1 MENLMEKIVSLSKRR
16 GFLYQSSEIY
26 GGFAGFWDY
35 GPLGAQLSYNI
46 KDLWWKTFVSGRDDI
61 YGISSTN
68 IMPKSVWEAS
78 GHLEGFTDPMV
89 LCKKCKKR
97 FRADHLNDASKCPEC
112 SGELG
117 EVKTFNLM
125 FPVEVGSTGEKSTTA
140 YLRGENAQGMFVNFK
155 NVIDSFH
162 PKLPFGLAQVGRSF
176 RNEIAPRDFLF
187 RAREFDLAEFE
198 YFVREDEWEK
208 WFSYWEGEMEN
219 WIDLVGIDK
228 NKVHKVEIGEDD
240 RAHYSKR
247 TIDFEFDYPFGQKEL
262 YGLVYRT
269 DHDLKL
275 HMEHS
280 GVSLEYTD
288 EATGE
293 RFIPHVVEPTFGI
306 GRTILAVLLS
316 AYTEDEMGGEKR
328 AYLKLKPTIAPIKA
342 AVFPLVKNKENL
354 VKKAQEVYANLK
366 KEIPSVMWD
375 DNGNIGKRY
384 RRQDEIGTPFCIT
397 VDHDTLEDDSVTVRD
412 RDTGEQER
420 ISTKELV
427 SYIEKAL

>member
-1 MENLMEKIVSLSKRR
+1 
-16 GFLYQSSEIY
+16 
-26 GGFAGFWDY
+26 
-35 GPLGAQLSYNI
+35 
-46 KDLWWKTFVSGRDDI
+46 
-61 YGISSTN
+61 
-68 IMPKSVWEAS
+68 
-78 GHLEGFTDPMV
+78 
-89 LCKKCKKR
+89 
-97 FRADHLNDASKCPEC
+97 
-112 SGELG
+112 
-117 EVKTFNLM
+117 
-125 FPVEVGSTGEKSTTA
+125 
-140 YLRGENAQGMFVNFK
+140 
-155 NVIDSFH
+155 
-162 PKLPFGLAQVGRSF
+162 
-176 RNEIAPRDFLF
+176 
-187 RAREFDLAEFE
+187 
-198 YFVREDEWEK
+198 
-208 WFSYWEGEMEN
+208 
-219 WIDLVGIDK
+219 
-228 NKVHKVEIGEDD
+228 
-240 RAHYSKR
+240 
-247 TIDFEFDYPFGQKEL
+247 
-262 YGLVYRT
+262 
-269 DHDLKL
+269 
-275 HMEHS
+275 MEHS